1 MAEIIGRV
9 GIRNY
14 VSPIPQAST
23 LINGLIHA
31 WNANGNANDS
41 IGGLNGTLV
50 NGTLADAAP
59 KIGSGAF
66 YFDGINDRIT
76 LADNSLN
83 LNTDFTVSFW
93 CKDAVGTN
101 KTIIHNKYFA
111 NDANTSGWS
120 IIYNGTGISFDI
132 TTAWVST
139 ADIRHLLPNWNHV
152 VVKYT
157 RGVKM
162 EIFLNGVLNATKNTT
177 LTPTYSY
184 TPIKTSIGTWNSV
197 YMING
202 GPTLYPGTGLLDAL
216 NIWNRALTSAEI
228 TELYGLTT
236 ELQAPT
242 PTYPTSL
249 KFFIDAGNPLSY
261 SGTGTIVADLTGN
274 GNNGTLTNGTS
285 WTSSNNG
292 VFTFDGVNDYID
304 VASLLP
310 ETTLTANDSF
320 SVSVWFNPST
330 LPGGGANLFGRNNND
345 WGNQLIRTE
354 GNVIRGGV
362 QAVNQNGLVLTGV
375 TPLSTNQWYMA
386 SYTYNGNTK
395 TVNLYLNSS
404 LEATGTN
411 NNMSGNV
418 FNANHVYIGQ
428 RANDLFF
435 QGKIGVIKFYL
446 ETRTASD
453 ILADFNQFKSRYGY

>member
-249 KFFIDAGNPLSY
+249 KLFIDAGNALSY
-261 SGTGTIVADLTGN
+261 SGTGTTVTDLTGTQ
-274 GNNGTLTNGTS
+274 NGTLVNGTG
-285 WTSSNNG
+285 WSSANG
-292 VFTFDGVNDYID
+292 GTFTFDGINDYID
-304 VASLLP
+304 FGIN
-310 ETTLTANDSF
+310 TAIQSANSRT
-320 SVSVWFNPST
+320 VSVWVNYTTQGFAFSDYNPNTGLNGILILKDST
-330 LPGGGANLFGRNNND
+330 SRGYLCTN
-345 WGNQLIRTE
+345 T
-354 GNVIRGGV
+354 GNVKVGTTTI
-362 QAVNQNGLVLTGV
+362 
-375 TPLSTNQWYMA
+375 STNTWYYTTFSFDATSMA
-386 SYTYNGNTK
+386 F
-395 TVNLYLNSS
+395 YLNGALISTTPIANQGTVTTPYSVLNGVNRTTLGDSYPSS
-404 LEATGTN
+404 FPLN
-411 NNMSGNV
+411 
-418 FNANHVYIGQ
+418 
-428 RANDLFF
+428 
-435 QGKIGVIKFYL
+435 GKIAQLKIYENKL
-446 ETRTASD
+446 SD
-453 ILADFNQFKSRYGY
+453 AQILTDFNEFKSRYGY

>member
-1 MAEIIGRV
+1 MAIINGVGRV

-50 NGTLADAAP
+50 NGALADATP

-83 LNTDFTVSFW
+83 LTTDFTVSFW
-93 CKDAVGTN
+93 CKGGVGSN

-120 IIYNGTGISFDI
+120 IIYDGTGISFDI
-132 TTAWVST
+132 TTAGVST

-242 PTYPTSL
+242 PTYPIIT
-249 KFFIDAGNPLSY
+249 AGLNWYFDVSNPLCY
-261 SGTGTIVADLTGN
+261 SGSGTSITDLSGN
-274 GNNGTLTNGTS
+274 GNTGTLV
-285 WTSSNNG
+285 NG
-292 VFTFDGVNDYID
+292 VGYSTSNGGVLTLDGVNDYIN
-304 VASLLP
+304 VPHSTSLVK
-310 ETTLTANDSF
+310 TNI
-320 SVSVWFNPST
+320 
-330 LPGGGANLFGRNNND
+330 GALF
-345 WGNQLIRTE
+345 
-354 GNVIRGGV
+354 
-362 QAVNQNGLVLTGV
+362 
-375 TPLSTNQWYMA
+375 
-386 SYTYNGNTK
+386 
-395 TVNLYLNSS
+395 LYVKLNSS
-404 LEATGTN
+404 GNAIPIGKGDILYDRSAYGMYVYNGYECVEIASATSSVNAYTYPVVTGVWKQLGMVWNGTTIKKYIN
-411 NNMSGNV
+411 GVEVHSNTQTVNVNDIGEPMRIGARSNTGNVNANMSFGEVYLYDTLTPTQITAN
-418 FNANHVYIGQ
+418 FNAT
-428 RANDLFF
+428 
-435 QGKIGVIKFYL
+435 K
-446 ETRTASD
+446 T
-453 ILADFNQFKSRYGY
+453 RYGL